1 MNKLLKVLWF
11 SNIALTD
18 KEPNSSGTWMNSLSS
33 SLVASGCVQ
42 LFNITQAKVKV
53 VTKRDNHPVQ
63 QWLVPIGGRKSGGLP
78 NVRIVR
84 EIVSIVKDINPDV
97 IHIWGME
104 KFWGLLTARG
114 YVKGNVILEIQGIK
128 FAIEKYVYADLP
140 IADVVRCF
148 GIGELFRPI
157 ESLVGTK
164 YSYRKWGKYE
174 REMLTNH
181 KIISTQ
187 SDWVRA
193 NVGAV
198 APLAKIVHTSML
210 LRKEFVQADKWEY
223 VDCVPFQLF
232 SFTSSVIS
240 YKGLH
245 ILIDALSILKKTY
258 SNIKLVIAGAISTG
272 VRTDGYTKWLI
283 RKIKRL
289 GLTEDI
295 QWIGPL
301 TAKEIVNQ
309 LHNAN
314 VAIIP
319 SFVESYCMTL
329 EESLFAGTP
338 TVASFSGAMPELAT
352 NEESALFFS
361 PGDTVMCARC
371 IERILTDVKLAT
383 RLSLNSYNSKRKE
396 DRTLTV
402 KKQLDIYYSSLN
414 NE

>member
-1 MNKLLKVLWF
+1 
-11 SNIALTD
+11 
-18 KEPNSSGTWMNSLSS
+18 
-33 SLVASGCVQ
+33 
-42 LFNITQAKVKV
+42 
-53 VTKRDNHPVQ
+53 
-63 QWLVPIGGRKSGGLP
+63 
-78 NVRIVR
+78 
-84 EIVSIVKDINPDV
+84 
-97 IHIWGME
+97 ME

-114 YVKGNVILEIQGIK
+114 YVKGNIILEIQGIK

-198 APLAKIVHTSML
+198 TPLAKIVHTSML

-283 RKIKRL
+283 RRIKRL

>member
-1 MNKLLKVLWF
+1 MKKLLKVLWF

-53 VTKRDNHPVQ
+53 VTKRDNHPIR
-63 QWLVPIGGRKSGGLP
+63 QWLIPVGGREKRGLP
-78 NVRIVR
+78 DDRIIR
-84 EIVSIVKDINPDV
+84 EIVSIVKDIDPDV
-97 IHIWGME
+97 IHVWGME

-128 FAIEKYVYADLP
+128 FAIEKYVYADLSTTD
-140 IADVVRCF
+140 IVRCF
-148 GIGELFRPI
+148 GIGELFRPF
-157 ESLVGTK
+157 ESLTGTK
-164 YSYRKWGKYE
+164 YSYRKWGRYE

-198 APLAKIVHTSML
+198 NPLAKIVRTSML

-245 ILIDALSILKKTY
+245 ILIDALAILKKTY
-258 SNIKLVIAGAISTG
+258 PNIKLVIAGAISTG

-309 LHNAN
+309 LHSAN

-319 SFVESYCMTL
+319 SFVESFCMTL

-352 NEESALFFS
+352 NEESALFFP
-361 PGDTVMCARC
+361 PGDIVMCARC

-383 RLSLNSYNSKRKE
+383 NLSLNSYNSKRKE

-402 KKQLDIYYSSLN
+402 KKQLEIYYSSLN

>member
-53 VTKRDNHPVQ
+53 VTKRDNHPIQ
-63 QWLVPIGGRKSGGLP
+63 QWLVPIGGRKYRGLP
-78 NVRIVR
+78 NVRIIR
-84 EIVSIVKDINPDV
+84 EIVSVVKDINPDV

-114 YVKGNVILEIQGIK
+114 YVKGNIILEIQGIK

-198 APLAKIVHTSML
+198 TPLAKIVHTSML
-210 LRKEFVQADKWEY
+210 LRNEFVQADKWEF

-283 RKIKRL
+283 RRIKRL

>member
-1 MNKLLKVLWF
+1 MKVLWF

-53 VTKRDNHPVQ
+53 ITKRDKHPIQ
-63 QWLVPIGGRKSGGLP
+63 QWLIPIGGRKKSGLP
-78 NVRIVR
+78 NDRIIR
-84 EIVSIVKDINPDV
+84 NIVSIVKDINPDV

-128 FAIEKYVYADLP
+128 FAIEKYVYADL
-140 IADVVRCF
+140 ALRDVVRCF
-148 GIGELFRPI
+148 GIGELFRPFD
-157 ESLVGTK
+157 SLTGTK
-164 YSYRKWGKYE
+164 YLYKKWGRFE

-193 NVGAV
+193 NVMAIN
-198 APLAKIVHTSML
+198 PLAKIVNTSML
-210 LRKEFVQADKWEY
+210 IRKEFFEADKWRY
-223 VDCVPFQLF
+223 DDCVPFQVF
-232 SFTSSVIS
+232 SFTSSIIS

-245 ILIDALSILKKTY
+245 VLIDALAILKMKY
-258 SNIKLVIAGAISTG
+258 PNIRLIVAGAVSTG
-272 VRTDGYTKWLI
+272 VRADGYTKWLF
-283 RKIKRL
+283 RKIKTL
-289 GLTEDI
+289 GLTEYI

-301 TAKEIVNQ
+301 TAKNIVNQ
-309 LHNAN
+309 LHKAN
-314 VAIIP
+314 VAVIP

-329 EESLFAGTP
+329 EESLYVGTP
-338 TVASFSGAMPELAT
+338 AVASYSGAMPELAT
-352 NEESALFFS
+352 NEESALFFP
-361 PGDTVMCARC
+361 PGDMVMCARC

-383 RLSLNSYNSKRKE
+383 KLSTNSYKAKRKE
-396 DRTLTV
+396 DRALTV
-402 KKQLDIYYSSLN
+402 KTQLDIYYRSLN
-414 NE
+414 NDFYK

>member
-1 MNKLLKVLWF
+1 MKELLKVLWF
-11 SNIALTD
+11 SNITLTD

-53 VTKRDNHPVQ
+53 ITKRDNHPIQ
-63 QWLVPIGGRKSGGLP
+63 QWLIPIVGRKNRGLP
-78 NVRIVR
+78 DDRIIR
-84 EIVSIVKDINPDV
+84 EIVSVVKDINPDV

-128 FAIEKYVYADLP
+128 FAIEKYVYADLKLR
-140 IADVVRCF
+140 DVVRCF
-148 GIGELFRPI
+148 GIGELFRPF
-157 ESLVGTK
+157 ESLAGTK
-164 YSYRKWGKYE
+164 YSYRKWGRYE

-198 APLAKIVHTSML
+198 NPLAKIVSNSML
-210 LRKEFVQADKWEY
+210 LRREFVEAVKWEY
-223 VDCVPFQLF
+223 VNCVPFQLF

-245 ILIDALSILKKTY
+245 ILIDALAILKKSY
-258 SNIKLVIAGAISTG
+258 PNIKLVIAGAISTG
-272 VRTDGYTKWLI
+272 VRADGYTKWLI

-289 GLTEDI
+289 GLTDDL

-301 TAKEIVNQ
+301 TAKDIVNQ

-352 NEESALFFS
+352 NEESALFFP
-361 PGDTVMCARC
+361 PGDIVMCARC

-383 RLSLNSYNSKRKE
+383 KLSNNSFTAKRKK